1 MFMVHTYTSRGSQR
15 HSRYKVMNNRE
26 LYCKEDIIV
35 FKLMPIK
42 YNINAK
48 QFTGIIFRS
57 LLI

>member
-1 MFMVHTYTSRGSQR
+1 MVHTYTSRGAQR

-42 YNINAK
+42 YNINTK